1 MKKYYQKP
9 VVQTASILP
18 SSMLDLSID
27 RIDTDLDITIDK
39 DGVDEPAHSH
49 EHGFIDDS
57 WDNYPWEKDPWSKEE
72 LLKLLKKP

>member
-1 MKKYYQKP
+1 
-9 VVQTASILP
+9 
-18 SSMLDLSID
+18 MLDLSIGK
-27 RIDTDLDITIDK
+27 IDTGDSGIEYD
-39 DGVDEPAHSH
+39 DGDDEPAHSR

>member
-27 RIDTDLDITIDK
+27 RIDTGDSGITFD
-39 DGVDEPAHSH
+39 DEGDDVPAHSH
-49 EHGFIDDS
+49 EHGFIDDP

-72 LLKLLKKP
+72 LLKLLK